1 MHIGRIPAPHPAAS
15 GLIPAFPKISSEEK
29 ITDVTEV
36 YQQCCLEESGQ
47 PLENVD
53 RTHLDLAGGKPVL
66 KIFLRDQVY
75 TGI

>member
-1 MHIGRIPAPHPAAS
+1 MHIGRILAPHPAAS

-47 PLENVD
+47 RLENAD
-53 RTHLDLAGGKPVL
+53 RTHLDLASGKPL
-66 KIFLRDQVY
+66 LQKF
-75 TGI
+75 